1 MSQFTGTDMN
11 VHYTT
16 HRGEYRS
23 LFARTRSL
31 RTSIGYA
38 AALGLAAVVG
48 GTMATQAMAQDSSA
62 ARKAVEI
69 KSVVMLE
76 RVEKDAN
83 GADTIDL
90 VDPAAPNVVVVPG
103 DRLLVTLTYTNTAAE
118 PAANFVAVNPI
129 NKAIRVTSISED
141 WAEVSVDGG
150 KTWGKLETLTVM
162 DTVPEPGASASDTV
176 ADEVSGDVAAPETLP
191 TTPRAAQMADI
202 THVRWTFAEPIPPGR
217 SGEVSFR
224 GVVK

>member
-1 MSQFTGTDMN
+1 MSHFTGTDMN

-23 LFARTRSL
+23 LFARSRSL

-48 GTMATQAMAQDSSA
+48 GTMATQAMAQDGSA

-69 KSVVMLE
+69 KSNVMLE
-76 RVEKDAN
+76 RVETDDN
-83 GADTIDL
+83 GAETIEL
-90 VDPAAPNVVVVPG
+90 VNPAADGVVVVPG
-103 DRLLVTLTYTNTAAE
+103 DGLLVTLTYTNTGADSAE
-118 PAANFVAVNPI
+118 NFRAVNPI

-150 KTWGKLETLTVM
+150 TTWGKLETLTVM
-162 DTVPEPGASASDTV
+162 DSVPEPDASASDTV
-176 ADEVSGDVAAPETLP
+176 ADEVSGDVTAPETLP
-191 TTPRAAQMADI
+191 ASPRAAQMSDI
-202 THVRWTFAEPIPPGR
+202 THIRWTFADPIPAGA
-217 SGEVSFR
+217 SGNVSFR